1 LATNIRDVFG
11 EYLNSEEI
19 RVYGLIASGE
29 YAGDPNGPEV
39 QKLASWGF
47 VTFHPDRPHIPVALD
62 PDRAAR
68 RRVRAELEEAEARVA
83 RLKAIPDM
91 SEKLSEL
98 YERAQWRAGGG
109 SEFIGDA
116 PTVNARLDDVIRGAQ
131 TEILA
136 AQPGGPRTQEKLNRS
151 VARDQEALARGVRL
165 RTLYRDTVRDT
176 AVTAEYA
183 RIMTGM
189 GASYRTLVGP
199 FERGIVVDRKVAFI
213 SNHVVEGAPEH
224 AAWQIT
230 DRAMVGFIV
239 AVFDDAWR
247 RADLWHGELRG
258 RGQQGVDTVSAAEG
272 VRTSPRQREIL
283 RDLAAGIEQR
293 ATSGRLGISLRTVSD
308 EVAALKSLFGAAS
321 LPELTYKWALS
332 PDRLVDDSAPAAGAA
347 GAEEETAA

>member
-1 LATNIRDVFG
+1 MATNIRDVFG
-11 EYLNSEEI
+11 EFLNAAEI

-29 YAGDPNGPEV
+29 YRGDPNAPEV
-39 QKLASWGF
+39 EKLAVWGF
-47 VTFHPDRPHIPVALD
+47 VTFHPDRPHVPVALD

-109 SEFIGDA
+109 SEFIDDA
-116 PTVNARLDDVIRGAQ
+116 ATVNARLDDVVGGARE
-131 TEILA
+131 EILV
-136 AQPGGPRTQEKLNRS
+136 AQPSGPRNQDQLNRS
-151 VARDQEALARGVRL
+151 LARDQAALARGVSK
-165 RTLYRDTVRDT
+165 RTLYRDTVRDA
-176 AVTAEYA
+176 AVTAEYV
-183 RIMTGM
+183 RTMTGL
-189 GASYRTLVGP
+189 GAFHRTLVGP
-199 FERGIVVDRKVAFI
+199 FERGIVVDRKVAFV

-239 AVFDDAWR
+239 AVFDDVWR
-247 RADLWHGELRG
+247 RAHPWHGEVRG
-258 RGQQGVDTVSAAEG
+258 RGQQGVDTVSAVEG

-283 RDLAAGIEQR
+283 RDLAVGTEQR
-293 ATSGRLGISLRTVSD
+293 VTASRLGISLRTVSD
-308 EVAALKSLFGAAS
+308 EVAALKGLFGAAS

-332 PDRLVDDSAPAAGAA
+332 PDRRVDDSAPTAGPAGAN
-347 GAEEETAA
+347 ETAA